1 MELRPIF
8 LSIKHN
14 KAIAFL
20 VIIQVAITLT
30 VLSGSLLM
38 TTSTL
43 KEWNLPSGIPHDN
56 IISAV
61 PQFYDVDVD
70 VRQSVVD
77 DLARIKALPG
87 VLNASP
93 ASQRP
98 FEAQGTQQVYLE
110 ATEEA
115 QVYDTNI
122 FTGDANLH
130 NVLEL
135 SLIEGRFFREDEIVT
150 GKRDEL
156 SSTPPI
162 VMISEDMAKVLF
174 PDNDALGKTIWLEKG
189 GSPAVVIGIYSNF
202 MNGER
207 LNYFGQSY
215 RTVLQPLVTWQN
227 REDPSYLIKVEAGM
241 AQGLLETIRNE
252 LYKIDGRYVNR
263 VEVLTRIQK
272 RMYDGRG
279 SQSIMLLVIS
289 CVLLLITAFGM
300 AGLVS
305 FLVTQRQKQIG
316 TRRALGATKWDVI
329 RYFMLENG
337 ILSGIGI
344 VIGLMLSLVFTFM
357 LTENSGVNILDMSY
371 IFATAFFILFIN
383 QLAVYFPAKRA
394 ADVEPAIVTRSA

>member
-1 MELRPIF
+1 MEFRPIF

-14 KAIAFL
+14 KAIALL

-43 KEWNLPSGIPHDN
+43 KEWNLPSGIPHHN

-61 PQFYDVDVD
+61 PQFYDLDVD

-77 DLARIKALPG
+77 DMARIKSLSG
-87 VLNASP
+87 VINVSP

-98 FEAQGTQQVYLE
+98 FEAQGAQQVYLE
-110 ATEEA
+110 ATKEA
-115 QVYDTNI
+115 QEYDTNV
-122 FTGDANLH
+122 FTGNANLH
-130 NVLEL
+130 KVLEL
-135 SLIEGRFFREDEIVT
+135 SLIEGRFFREDEIIT

-156 SSTPPI
+156 SSIPPI

-174 PDNDALGKTIWLEKG
+174 PDNNALGKTIWMEKG
-189 GSPAVVIGIYSNF
+189 GSPAEIIGIYSNF

-215 RTVLQPLVTWQN
+215 RTVLQPLVTWEN
-227 REDPSYLIKVEAGM
+227 RNDPSYLIRVEAGM
-241 AQGLLETIRNE
+241 AEGMLETIRSE

-263 VEVLTRIQK
+263 VEVLTRVQK

-289 CVLLLITAFGM
+289 FVLLLITAFGM

-316 TRRALGATKWDVI
+316 TRRALGATKWDVV

-337 ILSGIGI
+337 ILTSIGI
-344 VIGLMLSLVFTFM
+344 IIGLVLSIAFAFV
-357 LTENSGVNILDMSY
+357 LTEDSGANILDMGY
-371 IFATAFFILFIN
+371 IFATAFFIIVIN

-394 ADVEPAIVTRSA
+394 ANVEPAIVTRAA

>member
-1 MELRPIF
+1 MEFRPIF
-8 LSIKHN
+8 LSIKYN

-61 PQFYDVDVD
+61 PQFYEVDVD

-87 VLNASP
+87 VINVSP

-98 FEAQGTQQVYLE
+98 FEAQGAQQVYLE

-115 QVYDTNI
+115 QEYDTNI

-130 NVLEL
+130 KVLEL
-135 SLIEGRFFREDEIVT
+135 SLIEGRFFRENEIIT

-156 SSTPPI
+156 SSSPPI
-162 VMISEDMAKVLF
+162 VMISQDMAQVLF
-174 PDNDALGKTIWLEKG
+174 PDDDALGKTIWFEKG
-189 GSPAVVIGIYSNF
+189 GSPAEIIGIYSNF
-202 MNGER
+202 MNGEQ

-227 REDPSYLIKVEAGM
+227 RSDPSYLIRVENGM
-241 AQGLLETIRNE
+241 AQGLLESVRNE

-289 CVLLLITAFGM
+289 SVLLMITAFGM

-305 FLVTQRQKQIG
+305 FLVTQRQRQIG

-344 VIGLMLSLVFTFM
+344 VIGLVLSLVFTFV
-357 LTENSGVNILDMSY
+357 LTEDSGVNILDMSY
-371 IFATAFFILFIN
+371 IFATAFFILLIN

-394 ADVEPAIVTRSA
+394 ANVEPAIVTRAA

>member
-1 MELRPIF
+1 MEFRPIF
-8 LSIKHN
+8 LSIKYN

-77 DLARIKALPG
+77 DLARIRALPG
-87 VLNASP
+87 VINVSP

-110 ATEEA
+110 TTEEA
-115 QVYDTNI
+115 QEYDTNI

-130 NVLEL
+130 KVLEL
-135 SLIEGRFFREDEIVT
+135 SLIEGRFFRENEIIT

-156 SSTPPI
+156 SSSPPI
-162 VMISEDMAKVLF
+162 VMISQDMAQVLF
-174 PDNDALGKTIWLEKG
+174 PDDDALGKTIWLEKG
-189 GSPAVVIGIYSNF
+189 SSPAEIIGIYSNF
-202 MNGER
+202 MNGEQ

-227 REDPSYLIKVEAGM
+227 RSDPSYLIRVENGM
-241 AQGLLETIRNE
+241 AQGLLESIRNE

-263 VEVLTRIQK
+263 VEVLTRVQK

-289 CVLLLITAFGM
+289 AVLLLITAFGM

-305 FLVTQRQKQIG
+305 FLVTQRQRQIG

-344 VIGLMLSLVFTFM
+344 VIGLVLSLVFTFV
-357 LTENSGVNILDMSY
+357 LTEDSGVNILDMSY
-371 IFATAFFILFIN
+371 IFATAFFILLIN

-394 ADVEPAIVTRSA
+394 ANVEPAIVTRAA